1 VASQAVIIKQI
12 EKVVAGKYF
21 DWMIGLTDN
30 PLNRKAELGNP
41 LSFLQWK
48 ADSEQDAK
56 NVELH
61 FLLKGMQSVGIAPNL
76 AIHVY
81 ILLVQNS

>member
-1 VASQAVIIKQI
+1 MASEAVIIKQI
-12 EKVVAGKYF
+12 ENVVQGKYF

-30 PLNRKAELGNP
+30 PLHRKAELGNP

-48 ADSEQDAK
+48 ANSEQDAK

-61 FLLKGMQSVGIAPNL
+61 FLLKGMQSAGIAPKS
-76 AIHVY
+76 AVHVY
-81 ILLVQNS
+81 ILLAQNS